1 MKLNFFKKIL
11 ILSAFFG
18 VVGAN
23 FGLASAY
30 TSNQYIDQGGCY
42 LQKEYNYFMNQWT
55 TNEICKP
62 KFKEV
67 PAGSRQ
73 VSTRQKTQQNNSVV
87 QQQPQVVRNAP
98 VQNTRPVANNYVY
111 TQPTYSAPAVPV
123 SYFVGPGIGN
133 RNSYTANN
141 WNGYGS
147 AANYLLGSF
156 GGGTNSSGGSY
167 LSSYGYADTIATY
180 YSDVVEGVVDYVD
193 EYFGESGVVVEE
205 GDVVKVEGGV
215 EGGEVV
221 DIGSYYGGEVLE
233 LSDSFAETASYYDSL
248 AVDHYFSNSGDLDF
262 TTTFGIGSDGSET
275 FLGNDFYTNNWTILH
290 NDI

>member
-1 MKLNFFKKIL
+1 MKLNFFKKTL

-67 PAGSRQ
+67 PAGSRRGVTTQ
-73 VSTRQKTQQNNSVV
+73 QAQQNNRVA
-87 QQQPQVVRNAP
+87 QQQPQIVRNAP

-111 TQPTYSAPAVPV
+111 TQPTYSAPVAAAPAVPV

-193 EYFGESGVVVEE
+193 EYVGDYFDYGYYGVDVTDNGYFVDGDGYDYVADNGIDGYVYNSGFTYEDMGESYIHDN
-205 GDVVKVEGGV
+205 GDLTVWANN
-215 EGGEVV
+215 
-221 DIGSYYGGEVLE
+221 SYDADTIA
-233 LSDSFAETASYYDSL
+233 DS
-248 AVDHYFSNSGDLDF
+248 HSGDYCCD
-262 TTTFGIGSDGSET
+262 DE
-275 FLGNDFYTNNWTILH
+275 
-290 NDI
+290 